1 MKQPVFEIAIIGAGF
16 AGLAAAI
23 RLKQENRNSFII
35 FERAAEVGGTW
46 RDNVYPGCACDV
58 PSHLYSYSFEL
69 NPNWSQAYS
78 TQPEILEYIK
88 SCVTHYKLEEQIRY
102 NSEITKLQFIE
113 SKGHWLLSSKD
124 GYSTTA
130 RTVISA
136 TGPLNR
142 PKLPQIKGIDS
153 FKGTIFHSSNWNH
166 QVDLTNK
173 KVAVIGT
180 GASAIQFIP
189 QIAPKVNQLT
199 VFQRSAPWITPR
211 KDRKLTSF
219 EHALFKFFPPI
230 QRLVR
235 SFIYW
240 ILELRGLSLLGN
252 ETFHRFGTKMAKKHL
267 EDSIKDPIL
276 RDKLTPHYKM
286 GCKRI
291 LVSDDYYPTFLRQ
304 NVSLNTDG
312 ISEITSKAI
321 IDKNGI
327 EHEVDAII
335 LGTGFVA
342 AEMLLETQII
352 GLNNRDLLTEWLSD
366 GPEAYYGITVTGFPH
381 LMFLVGPNSGLG
393 HNSIIHMIES
403 QVNYI
408 IDFLNVLDKKGT
420 NTILDVKAS
429 AQAAFN
435 HKIQHELADTVWAS
449 GCKSWYQTEKGK
461 NTSIFPGLTVR
472 YRRETKNVNLN
483 DYQQINVA
491 ESKTFS
497 TAS

>member
-1 MKQPVFEIAIIGAGF
+1 MIQPNFEVAIIGAGF

-69 NPNWSQAYS
+69 NPNWSRTYS
-78 TQPEILEYIK
+78 TQPEILAYIK
-88 SCVTHYKLEEQIRY
+88 GCVAHHQLDKQIRF
-102 NSEITKLQFIE
+102 NTEISKLQFIE
-113 SKGHWLLSSKD
+113 SEGYWLLTSKD

-130 RTVISA
+130 RMVISA

-142 PKLPQIKGIDS
+142 PNLPNIKGLDT
-153 FKGTIFHSSNWNH
+153 FKGTVFHSSNWNYNF
-166 QVDLTNK
+166 DLTGK

-189 QIAPKVNQLT
+189 QIAPKVKQLT

-211 KDRKLTSF
+211 KDRKLSNF
-219 EHALFKFFPPI
+219 EHSLFKAVPGV

-235 SFIYW
+235 ALIYW
-240 ILELRGLSLLGN
+240 ILELRGLSLFGN
-252 ETFHRFGTKMAKKHL
+252 ETIHRFGAKMAKKHL
-267 EDSIKDPIL
+267 EDAIKDPIL
-276 RDKLTPHYKM
+276 KDKLTPNYKM

-291 LVSDDYYPTFLRQ
+291 LVSDDYYPTFKRE
-304 NVSLNTDG
+304 NVSLYTNG
-312 ISEITSKAI
+312 ISEITPSAI
-321 IDKNGI
+321 IDENGVA
-327 EHEVDAII
+327 HEFDAII

-342 AEMLLETQII
+342 AEMLLDTKII
-352 GLNNRDLLTEWLSD
+352 GLNNRDLLAEWLED
-366 GPEAYYGITVTGFPH
+366 GPEAYYGITVSGFPH
-381 LMFLVGPNSGLG
+381 LMFLVGPNTGLG

-408 IDFLNVLDKKGT
+408 IDFLKMLNKKGE
-420 NTILDVKAS
+420 NAVLDVKPVI
-429 AQAAFN
+429 QAEFN
-435 HKIQHELADTVWAS
+435 RKIQDELTDTVWAS
-449 GCKSWYQTEKGK
+449 GCKSWYQTDKGK

-472 YRRETKNVNLN
+472 YRRETKNVNPA
-483 DYQQINVA
+483 DYQQINLT
-491 ESKTFS
+491 ETI
-497 TAS
+497 TT

>member
-1 MKQPVFEIAIIGAGF
+1 MIQPNFKVAIIGAGF

-69 NPNWSQAYS
+69 NPNWSRAYS
-78 TQPEILEYIK
+78 TQPEILAYIK
-88 SCVTHYKLEEQIRY
+88 GCVTHYQLEKQIRY
-102 NSEITKLQFIE
+102 NTEITKLQFIE
-113 SKGHWLLSSKD
+113 SEGHWLLSSDD

-130 RTVISA
+130 RIVISA

-142 PKLPQIKGIDS
+142 PNLPTIKGLDT
-153 FKGTIFHSSNWNH
+153 FKGTVFHSSNWNH
-166 QVDLTNK
+166 NFDLTGK

-189 QIAPKVNQLT
+189 QIAPKVKQLT

-211 KDRKLTSF
+211 MDRKLSNF
-219 EHALFKFFPPI
+219 EHSLFKAVPGV

-235 SFIYW
+235 SLIYW

-252 ETFHRFGTKMAKKHL
+252 ETIHRFGAKMAKKHL
-267 EDSIKDPIL
+267 EDAIKDPIL
-276 RDKLTPHYKM
+276 RDKLTPNYKM

-291 LVSDDYYPTFLRQ
+291 LVSDDYYPTFKRE
-304 NVSLNTDG
+304 NVSLHTNG
-312 ISEITSKAI
+312 ISEITPSAI
-321 IDKNGI
+321 IDENGVA
-327 EHEVDAII
+327 HEFDAII

-342 AEMLLETQII
+342 AEMLLDTKII
-352 GLNNRDLLTEWLSD
+352 GLNNRDLLAEWLED
-366 GPEAYYGITVTGFPH
+366 GPEAYYGITVSGFPH
-381 LMFLVGPNSGLG
+381 LMFLVGPNTGLG

-408 IDFLNVLDKKGT
+408 IDFLKMLNKKGE
-420 NTILDVKAS
+420 NAVLDVKPVI
-429 AQAAFN
+429 QAEFN
-435 HKIQHELADTVWAS
+435 RKIQDELTDTVWAS
-449 GCKSWYQTEKGK
+449 GCKSWYQTDKGK

-472 YRRETKNVNLN
+472 YRRETKNVNPA
-483 DYQQINVA
+483 DYQQINLT
-491 ESKTFS
+491 ETI
-497 TAS
+497 TT